1 MHKIANFTTPSC
13 KSTYRLDECLCHETQ
28 SLSQKTAS
36 AASAINVINI
46 VQVVVQ
52 VRKYLATRDT
62 LFEYFRSYFKKIE
75 KNVKI
80 YKKLIYS
87 CCKK

>member
-1 MHKIANFTTPSC
+1 MHKIAKFTTPSY
-13 KSTYRLDECLCHETQ
+13 KSTYRLDECHETQ

-36 AASAINVINI
+36 ATSAINVINI

-62 LFEYFRSYFKKIE
+62 LFEYFRSYFKKINE